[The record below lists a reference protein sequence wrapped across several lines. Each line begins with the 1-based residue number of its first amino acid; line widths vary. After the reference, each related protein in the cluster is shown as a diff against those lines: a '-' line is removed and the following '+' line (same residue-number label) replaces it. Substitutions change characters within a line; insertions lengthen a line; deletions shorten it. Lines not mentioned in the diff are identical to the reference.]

1 MSVSASFDSVY
12 GTCCELGDLIVE
24 SCLFQRRLT
33 RSMGRVVSWVIS
45 ELSRVC
51 FSIV

>member
-1 MSVSASFDSVY
+1 MSVSASFDLVY
-12 GTCCELGDLIVE
+12 GTRCELRDLRVE

-33 RSMGRVVSWVIS
+33 RSKGRVVSWVIS